1 MAVNRKGHFLSP
13 SKQAKK
19 FATQLKQKSKNG
31 KPLTDV
37 QAGYRM
43 GYLAAR
49 KDSAE
54 VYKYKQSH
62 PKNS

>member
-1 MAVNRKGHFLSP
+1 MAVNREGKFLSP

-19 FATQLKQKSKNG
+19 FATQLRNKSKNG
-31 KPLTDV
+31 KPLTDA

-54 VYKYKQSH
+54 IYKYNKSKQG
-62 PKNS
+62 